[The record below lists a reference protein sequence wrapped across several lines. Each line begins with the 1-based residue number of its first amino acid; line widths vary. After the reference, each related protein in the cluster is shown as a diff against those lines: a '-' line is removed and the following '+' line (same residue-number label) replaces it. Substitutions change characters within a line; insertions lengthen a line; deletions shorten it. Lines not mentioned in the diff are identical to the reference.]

1 MRPNEGQFESLRV
14 AAKAADRAKA
24 AEKLRP
30 AFERGLKE
38 LGYGPRAIAH
48 AFSSL
53 TGPDT
58 VAETLAELARHA
70 RMERST
76 AVPLDFETVEY
87 EAGLPVGHSL
97 TITGVEHDA
106 HGIRIRYTI
115 RPPLSPQ
122 LGGPR
127 GEARD
132 DCEGEYR
139 SLGESLG
146 LAGSEDRTTTIGA
159 FEPCL
164 FHSKTPRC
172 CVAHEL
178 GQRRHVTV
186 GATRAGIADH
196 TLSHPE

>member
-14 AAKAADRAKA
+14 APKAADRAKA

-48 AFSSL
+48 AFSSW

-132 DCEGEYR
+132 DCKGEYR
-139 SLGESLG
+139 SLGES
-146 LAGSEDRTTTIGA
+146 R
-159 FEPCL
+159 
-164 FHSKTPRC
+164 PR
-172 CVAHEL
+172 
-178 GQRRHVTV
+178 
-186 GATRAGIADH
+186 GI
-196 TLSHPE
+196 